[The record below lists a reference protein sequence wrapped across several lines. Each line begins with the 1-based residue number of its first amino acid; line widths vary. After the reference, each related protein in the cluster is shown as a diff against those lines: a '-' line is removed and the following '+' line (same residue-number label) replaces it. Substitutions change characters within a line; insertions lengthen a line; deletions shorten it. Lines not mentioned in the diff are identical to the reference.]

1 MTQTAQNPSPLANW
15 PIQVQLAPLTA
26 PYFKDA
32 DLLIAASCTAFAH
45 GQFAAFTEGK
55 PLLVTPG
62 QVRQQI
68 AVMEKC
74 HQMNPLSRMDQE

>member
-32 DLLIAASCTAFAH
+32 DLLIAASCTALRPRAVRRFH
-45 GQFAAFTEGK
+45 RRKAAAGRVQQTGK
-55 PLLVTPG
+55 G
-62 QVRQQI
+62 
-68 AVMEKC
+68 
-74 HQMNPLSRMDQE
+74 